1 MDDEAK
7 YRLDDADRR
16 ISALDKKI
24 DDQGKRF
31 DDQGK
36 RVDDIKW
43 AIDRISAVFGAIFT
57 LLVLVA
63 GVNYVADR
71 NRLREAEKQINDR
84 LNKTDDNKIELFTS
98 DGKKYLAGQEVL
110 SPIVKF
116 PQTNKPDT
124 PPDSINGFPHLTFS
138 FVAKNTG
145 NDSSGPIFIKIYTA
159 EGLQLDH
166 PSSDESNFKYEAYL
180 PPDTLDPNT
189 IPAQMSIANDLRVW
203 LRNPSE
209 VKPGKYPALIRLYY
223 GKAKIAYAPI
233 VFVIPEG
240 GH

>member
-16 ISALDKKI
+16 ISTLDKKI

-43 AIDRISAVFGAIFT
+43 AIDRISAIFAAIFT

-63 GVNYVADR
+63 GINYVTDR
-71 NRLREAEKQINDR
+71 NRLESAEKEITDR
-84 LNKTDDNKIELFTS
+84 LNKTDDSKIELFTS
-98 DGKKYLAGQEVL
+98 DGKKYLRAPL
-110 SPIVKF
+110 VKF
-116 PQTNKPDT
+116 PQTNKPNTSAD
-124 PPDSINGFPHLTFS
+124 PVNGVPHLTFS
-138 FVAKNTG
+138 FVSKNTG

-159 EGLQLDH
+159 DGLQLDH
-166 PSSDESNFKYEAYL
+166 PSSDKSNFKCEAYL
-180 PPDTLDPNT
+180 PPDTIDPNT

-203 LRNPSE
+203 LPDPSD
-209 VKPGKYPALIRLYY
+209 VKPGKYPALIKLYY

-233 VFVIPEG
+233 VFVIPEV